1 MEDIFNLPSDTKP
14 MVEVLKDSRDLIE
27 KFDEQDQD
35 IDADYQYARD
45 NLRSMINAAQ
55 QSIEDLS
62 SIASTS
68 ESPRA
73 YEVLSTLIKTI
84 VDANKD
90 LLELQRKVQLLKQEG
105 DSKPQNVTNA
115 LFVGS
120 TSELQKLI
128 KQNSDIKKRQCYYI
142 TTSEKVKKNGH
153 ISRNPKS
160 KKSTRSYRVYV

>member
-1 MEDIFNLPSDTKP
+1 MVLRIGNMEKNMEEIFNLPADTKP
-14 MVEVLKDSRDLIE
+14 MVEVLNDSRQIIE
-27 KFDEQDQD
+27 KLDAQNDE

-45 NLRSMINAAQ
+45 NLRSIINAAQ
-55 QSIEDLS
+55 ASIEDLS

-73 YEVLSTLIKTI
+73 YEVLSGLIKTI

-90 LLELQRKVQLLKQEG
+90 LLELQRKVKLLKQEE

-120 TSELQKLI
+120 TTELQKLI
-128 KQNSDIKKRQCYYI
+128 K
-142 TTSEKVKKNGH
+142 KNKDN
-153 ISRNPKS
+153 IE
-160 KKSTRSYRVYV
+160 

>member
-1 MEDIFNLPSDTKP
+1 MKTNMEKKMEEIFNLPADTKP
-14 MVEVLKDSRDLIE
+14 MVEVLNDSRQIIE
-27 KFDEQDQD
+27 KLDAQNDE

-45 NLRSMINAAQ
+45 NLRSIINAAQ
-55 QSIEDLS
+55 ASIEDLS

-73 YEVLSTLIKTI
+73 YEVLSGLIKTI

-90 LLELQRKVQLLKQEG
+90 LLELQRKVKLLKQEE

-120 TSELQKLI
+120 TTELQKLI
-128 KQNSDIKKRQCYYI
+128 K
-142 TTSEKVKKNGH
+142 KNKDN
-153 ISRNPKS
+153 IE
-160 KKSTRSYRVYV
+160 

>member
-14 MVEVLKDSRDLIE
+14 MVEVLKDSRQIIE
-27 KFDEQDQD
+27 KLDAQNDE

-45 NLRSMINAAQ
+45 NLRSIINAAQ
-55 QSIEDLS
+55 ASIEDLS

-73 YEVLSTLIKTI
+73 YEVLSGLIKTI

-90 LLELQRKVQLLKQEG
+90 LLELQRKVKLLKQEE

-120 TSELQKLI
+120 TTELQKLI
-128 KQNSDIKKRQCYYI
+128 K
-142 TTSEKVKKNGH
+142 KNKDN
-153 ISRNPKS
+153 IE
-160 KKSTRSYRVYV
+160 

>member
-1 MEDIFNLPSDTKP
+1 MKTNMEKNMEDIFNLPSDTKP
-14 MVEVLKDSRDLIE
+14 MVEVLKDSRQIIE
-27 KFDEQDQD
+27 KLDAQNDE

-45 NLRSMINAAQ
+45 NLRSIINAAQ
-55 QSIEDLS
+55 ASIQDLS

-73 YEVLSTLIKTI
+73 YEVLSGLIKTI

-90 LLELQRKVQLLKQEG
+90 LLELQRKVKLLKQEE

-120 TSELQKLI
+120 TTELQKLI
-128 KQNSDIKKRQCYYI
+128 K
-142 TTSEKVKKNGH
+142 KNKDN
-153 ISRNPKS
+153 IE
-160 KKSTRSYRVYV
+160 

>member
-1 MEDIFNLPSDTKP
+1 MEEIFNLPTDTKP
-14 MVEVLKDSRDLIE
+14 MVEVLNDSRQIIE
-27 KFDEQDQD
+27 KLDTQNDE

-45 NLRSMINAAQ
+45 NLRSIINAAQ
-55 QSIEDLS
+55 ASIEDLS

-73 YEVLSTLIKTI
+73 YEVLSGLIKTI

-90 LLELQRKVQLLKQEG
+90 LLELQRKVKLLKQEE

-120 TSELQKLI
+120 TTELQKLI
-128 KQNSDIKKRQCYYI
+128 K
-142 TTSEKVKKNGH
+142 KNKDN
-153 ISRNPKS
+153 IE
-160 KKSTRSYRVYV
+160 

>member
-1 MEDIFNLPSDTKP
+1 MEKNMEEIFNLPTDTKP
-14 MVEVLKDSRDLIE
+14 MVEVLNDSRQIIE
-27 KFDEQDQD
+27 KLDAQNDE

-45 NLRSMINAAQ
+45 NLRSIINAAQ
-55 QSIEDLS
+55 ASIEDLS

-73 YEVLSTLIKTI
+73 YEVLSGLIKTI

-90 LLELQRKVQLLKQEG
+90 LLELQRKVKLLKQEE

-120 TSELQKLI
+120 TTELQKLI
-128 KQNSDIKKRQCYYI
+128 K
-142 TTSEKVKKNGH
+142 KNKNN
-153 ISRNPKS
+153 IE
-160 KKSTRSYRVYV
+160 

>member
-1 MEDIFNLPSDTKP
+1 MEEIFNLPADTKP
-14 MVEVLKDSRDLIE
+14 MVEVLNDSRQIIE
-27 KFDEQDQD
+27 KLDAQNDE

-45 NLRSMINAAQ
+45 NLRSIINSAQ
-55 QSIEDLS
+55 ASIEDLS

-73 YEVLSTLIKTI
+73 YEVLSGLIKTI

-90 LLELQRKVQLLKQEG
+90 LLELQRKVKLLKQEE

-120 TSELQKLI
+120 TTELQKLI
-128 KQNSDIKKRQCYYI
+128 K
-142 TTSEKVKKNGH
+142 KNKDN
-153 ISRNPKS
+153 IE
-160 KKSTRSYRVYV
+160 

>member
-1 MEDIFNLPSDTKP
+1 MKTNMEKNMEEIFNLPADTKP
-14 MVEVLKDSRDLIE
+14 MVEVLNDSRQIIE
-27 KFDEQDQD
+27 KLDAQNDE

-45 NLRSMINAAQ
+45 NLRSIINAARA
-55 QSIEDLS
+55 SIEDLS

-73 YEVLSTLIKTI
+73 YEVLSGLIKTI

-90 LLELQRKVQLLKQEG
+90 LLELQRKVKLLKQEE

-120 TSELQKLI
+120 TTELQKLI
-128 KQNSDIKKRQCYYI
+128 K
-142 TTSEKVKKNGH
+142 KNKDN
-153 ISRNPKS
+153 IE
-160 KKSTRSYRVYV
+160 

>member
-1 MEDIFNLPSDTKP
+1 MKTNIEKNMEEIFNLPTDTKP
-14 MVEVLKDSRDLIE
+14 MVEVLNDSRQIIE
-27 KFDEQDQD
+27 KLDAQNDE

-45 NLRSMINAAQ
+45 NLRSIINAAQ
-55 QSIEDLS
+55 ASIEDLS

-73 YEVLSTLIKTI
+73 YEVLSGLIKTI

-90 LLELQRKVQLLKQEG
+90 LLELQRKVKLLKQEE

-120 TSELQKLI
+120 TTELQKLI
-128 KQNSDIKKRQCYYI
+128 K
-142 TTSEKVKKNGH
+142 KNKNN
-153 ISRNPKS
+153 IE
-160 KKSTRSYRVYV
+160 